1 MTEVNSGEPTQLA
14 RVMLNLRWDLEQF
27 LEKGNFGLMYKA
39 PVETKLDSVAI
50 ELFSRVREGKS
61 GGG

>member
-1 MTEVNSGEPTQLA
+1 
-14 RVMLNLRWDLEQF
+14 MLNLRWDLEQF
-27 LEKGNFGLMYKA
+27 LEKGDFGLMYKA